1 MEEIILG
8 NLRMD
13 YQMVKEPNLHPMDG
27 CMWGNTR
34 MGKNMVEENSLI
46 LMEDGMMEVGKK
58 DKVGP
63 E

>member
-1 MEEIILG
+1 
-8 NLRMD
+8 
-13 YQMVKEPNLHPMDG
+13 
-27 CMWGNTR
+27 
-34 MGKNMVEENSLI
+34 MGKNMVKGNSLI

>member
-1 MEEIILG
+1 MG
-8 NLRMD
+8 RK
-13 YQMVKEPNLHPMDG
+13 MVK
-27 CMWGNTR
+27 
-34 MGKNMVEENSLI
+34 ENSLI